1 MTPVRLAMWSGP
13 RNISTAM
20 MRSWEA
26 RGDCAVIDEP
36 LYARYLKLTGA
47 PHPGRDEVI
56 ASHESDLSR
65 IVETLAGPVPG
76 GKDVYYQK
84 HMAHHLL
91 PGDDT
96 AWIASLTNA
105 FLIRDPKAM
114 LISLSKVTPN
124 PGVRDTGLPQ
134 QWALFEGE
142 RRRLGRMPPVIDSSD
157 VLRDP
162 PRMLAQLCA
171 ALGVDY
177 TPKMLAWPAGPRTTD
192 GVWAKHWYAAVERST
207 GFEPAREAEEPL
219 PERLRAVHD
228 ECAALYSRLHAAR
241 LG

>member
-1 MTPVRLAMWSGP
+1 MTPVRIAMWSGP

-56 ASHESDLSR
+56 VSHESELSR
-65 IVETLAGPVPG
+65 VVATLLGPVPG
-76 GKDVYYQK
+76 GKAVFYQK

-96 AWIASLTNA
+96 TWVASLTNA
-105 FLIRDPKAM
+105 FLIRDPRAM
-114 LISLSKVTPN
+114 LISLSRVTPN

-134 QWALFEGE
+134 QLALFESE
-142 RRRLGRMPPVIDSSD
+142 RQRRGATPPVIDSSD

-162 PRMLAQLCA
+162 ARMLTTLCA
-171 ALGVDY
+171 AVGVEY
-177 TPKMLAWPAGPRTTD
+177 TPKMLSWPAGPRTTD

-207 GFEPAREAEEPL
+207 GFEPAREADEPL
-219 PERLRAVHD
+219 PERLRDVYE
-228 ECAALYSRLHAAR
+228 ECVSIYRKLHTAR
-241 LG
+241 VE

>member
-1 MTPVRLAMWSGP
+1 MTPVRIAMWSGP

-36 LYARYLKLTGA
+36 LYARYLNLTGA

-56 ASHESDLSR
+56 ASHESELSR
-65 IVETLAGPVPG
+65 VVATLLGPVPG
-76 GKDVYYQK
+76 GKAVYYQK

-96 AWIASLTNA
+96 AWVASLTNV
-105 FLIRDPKAM
+105 FLIRDPRAM
-114 LISLSKVTPN
+114 LISLSRVTPN

-134 QWALFEGE
+134 QLALFESE
-142 RRRLGRMPPVIDSSD
+142 RQRRGATPPVIDSSD

-162 PRMLAQLCA
+162 ARMLTTLCGA
-171 ALGVDY
+171 AGVEY
-177 TPKMLAWPAGPRTTD
+177 TPKMLSWPAGPRTTD

-207 GFEPAREAEEPL
+207 GFEPAREADEPL
-219 PERLRAVHD
+219 PERLRDVYE
-228 ECAALYSRLHAAR
+228 ECVSIYRNLHTAR
-241 LG
+241 VE